1 VSTPETPLLETVD
14 LDAGYGDVNILHG
27 LSIAVPRGAIVS
39 VIGPNGAGKSTL
51 LKAIYGFLKPR
62 RGTVT
67 FRPEGAEHDITG
79 VKPNRLTE
87 LGMNYV
93 FQLDNVFPNMTVR
106 ENLEMGA
113 YLRGGK
119 PDKEILDR
127 IHGWFPRLAE
137 RRRQRAGTLSGG
149 ERQMLALGRAL
160 MSDPKLLLLDEPSAG
175 LAPSVVDVIFEKLQ
189 EINAAGISII
199 MVEQNARRSLE
210 MSDYGYVLDM
220 GRNHFEGHGS
230 KLLHDESVVEL
241 YLGGRGRLAAAQLI
255 ADEDYEA
262 SPDALQERQGRFA
275 REKDES

>member
-1 VSTPETPLLETVD
+1 MSTDAPLLETAD
-14 LDAGYGDVNILHG
+14 LDAGYGEVNILHG
-27 LSIAVPRGAIVS
+27 LSISVPRGAIVS

-67 FRPEGAEHDITG
+67 FRPDGAEHDITG
-79 VKPNRLTE
+79 LKPNKLTE

-113 YLRGGK
+113 YLRGGR
-119 PDKEILDR
+119 PDTEILDR
-127 IHGWFPRLAE
+127 IHGWFPLLDE

-175 LAPSVVDVIFEKLQ
+175 LAPSVVDVIFEKLR
-189 EINAAGISII
+189 EINAAGISIV

-220 GRNHFEGHGS
+220 GRNHFEGAGS
-230 KLLHDESVVEL
+230 ELLHDESVVEL

-262 SPDALQERQGRFA
+262 SREALEERHGEFGH
-275 REKDES
+275 EKDA

>member
-1 VSTPETPLLETVD
+1 
-14 LDAGYGDVNILHG
+14 
-27 LSIAVPRGAIVS
+27 
-39 VIGPNGAGKSTL
+39 
-51 LKAIYGFLKPR
+51 
-62 RGTVT
+62 
-67 FRPEGAEHDITG
+67 
-79 VKPNRLTE
+79 
-87 LGMNYV
+87 
-93 FQLDNVFPNMTVR
+93 MTVR

-127 IHGWFPRLAE
+127 IHGWFPRLDE

-189 EINAAGISII
+189 EINGAGISIV

-220 GRNHFEGHGS
+220 GRNHFEGAGS
-230 KLLHDESVVEL
+230 ELLHDESVVEL

-262 SPDALQERQGRFA
+262 SPEALEERQGEFGH
-275 REKDES
+275 EKDA